1 MSVIQAISY
10 PVSALVQ
17 SQQHVPP
24 RDSAGEAT
32 SRPSATPTPSSTDR
46 AAVSS
51 RVSAFLSIEKPAAAN
66 GSRPDQRSPG
76 PAGSGEAVAGQA
88 IDFDDARIYRPSSR
102 Y

>member
-32 SRPSATPTPSSTDR
+32 PRLSAAPTPASTDR

-51 RVSAFLSIEKPAAAN
+51 RVSAFLSIEQPAMAS
-66 GSRPDQRSPG
+66 GSRPDQRSPA
-76 PAGSGEAVAGQA
+76 PAEYDAAASGQA
-88 IDFDDARIYRPSSR
+88 VELDDARTYRPSSR